1 MKRILIIN
9 IVGLFLLMHTSC
21 KNMLDIDSTRLVNEE
36 NMWTSM
42 EDTRAALMGIYGLT
56 KAALNDQ
63 NAHWIY
69 GEVRTNEFVIPARQ
83 DLKAVA
89 SHNLNATFSTLE
101 SLSNWRRWYAVVNAA
116 NIFLERS
123 IEVKNADSRYTDN
136 NFNVDNAQAR
146 FLRAFAYFYMTRI
159 WGDVPLIVSSSEG
172 SFLNRPREDQGK
184 VLAWAEKEM
193 LDAAQVLPY
202 RYSVNDEQQLGNYY
216 NETSGRW
223 DGTLVRKIT
232 AYAILAHL
240 AAWQGDYPNSASYSK
255 FVLDNYSRA
264 SVNYITTATLTNRNG
279 FFNGKNINQ
288 LFGFASVWSHV
299 EGYFTGYIEELTLAA
314 PVVNKNVPE
323 MYMGKETIMSIF
335 NEIKDERFAVD
346 TLGRPLTDV
355 YFTNFNGRYPI
366 FSKIKSIQGGGTDPS
381 FRLFNSATVL
391 TRLEDIALLRAESL
405 TVLGEES
412 GAIELLNTVRER
424 RGLDPYN
431 RQVNGDLIDAIFRE
445 RHREL
450 MGEGHR
456 WYDIVRYHKIRKIDK
471 AYNELIENGG
481 IYWPIAQSVLAQNSK
496 LNQNNYWK

>member
-1 MKRILIIN
+1 
-9 IVGLFLLMHTSC
+9 
-21 KNMLDIDSTRLVNEE
+21 MLDIDSTRLVNEE

-42 EDTRAALMGIYGLT
+42 EDTRAALMGVYGLT

-69 GEVRTNEFVIPARQ
+69 GEVRTNEFVIPSRQ

-89 SHNLNATFSTLE
+89 SHNLNATFTTLE
-101 SLSNWRRWYAVVNAA
+101 SLSNWRRWYAVINAA

-123 IEVKNADSRYTDN
+123 IEVKNSDSRYTEN
-136 NFNVDNAQAR
+136 NYDVDNAQAR

-159 WGDVPLIVSSSEG
+159 WGDVPLVVNSSEG
-172 SFLNRPREDQGK
+172 SFLNKPREDQGK
-184 VLAWAEKEM
+184 VLAWVEQEM
-193 LDAAQVLPY
+193 LKAAEVLPY

-223 DGTLVRKIT
+223 DGALVRKVT
-232 AYAILAHL
+232 VYAILAHL
-240 AAWQGDYPNSASYSK
+240 AAWQGDYPNAASYSK
-255 FVLDNYSRA
+255 FVIDNYSKA
-264 SVNYITTATLTNRNG
+264 NINYLSTATLTNRNG
-279 FFNGKNINQ
+279 FFNGKNIHQ
-288 LFGFASVWSHV
+288 LFAFGSVFQHV
-299 EGYFTGYIEELTLAA
+299 EGYFTGYIEELTLAT
-314 PVVNKNVPE
+314 PIVNKSVPE

-366 FSKIKSIQGGGTDPS
+366 FSKIKCIQGGSTDPS
-381 FRLFNSATVL
+381 FRLFSSATVL

-405 TVLGEES
+405 TVLGEEF
-412 GAIELLNTVRER
+412 GAVEMLNAVRER

-456 WYDIVRYHKIRKIDK
+456 WYDIVRYHKIRKADK
-471 AYNELIENGG
+471 AYMDLIDNGG

-496 LNQNNYWK
+496 LTQNNYWK